1 MENTLTLT
9 DLNNA
14 YANIKRIT
22 DYLLKRMKVNFIA
35 AELAPDTFKGMKAY
49 REDFGQFLVY
59 SGGDHG
65 LLGEEYNIKFR
76 ALHDAMHY
84 EHNLSF
90 KVEDERKLS
99 RLTAKEYAMVGY
111 NVFELTQWEGYC
123 IREVISAEIE
133 SQIDYYEKHGKYVED
148 QTEFIYNYFGI
159 EEAS

>member
-1 MENTLTLT
+1 MIELTLT

-14 YANIKRIT
+14 YENIKLII
-22 DYLLKRMKVNFIA
+22 DIQLKRKGIKYIA
-35 AELAPDTFKGMKAY
+35 SQLAPNTFKGMKAY

-90 KVEDERKLS
+90 KFEDERELS
-99 RLTAKEYAMVGY
+99 IITRWEFMQLAY
-111 NVFELTQWEGYC
+111 NTIGLTQWETYC
-123 IREVISAEIE
+123 IGQVIKAEIE
-133 SQIDYYEKHGKYVED
+133 GQIDYYEKHGKYVD
-148 QTEFIYNYFGI
+148 NQTDFIYNYFGI
-159 EEAS
+159 EEVA

>member
-22 DYLLKRMKVNFIA
+22 DYLLKRMGVKFITS
-35 AELAPDTFKGMKAY
+35 ELAPNTFKGMKAY

-84 EHNLSF
+84 MLDLSF
-90 KVEDERKLS
+90 KFEDERKLS

-123 IREVISAEIE
+123 IREVISAEIAG
-133 SQIDYYEKHGKYVED
+133 QVDYYEKHGKYVD
-148 QTEFIYNYFGI
+148 NQTKFICNYFGI
-159 EEAS
+159 EEVA